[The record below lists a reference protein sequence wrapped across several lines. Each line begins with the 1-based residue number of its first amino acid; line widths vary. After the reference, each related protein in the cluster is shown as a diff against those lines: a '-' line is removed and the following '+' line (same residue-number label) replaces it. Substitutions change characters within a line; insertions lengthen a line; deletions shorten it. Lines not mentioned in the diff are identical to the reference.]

1 MLRSRVAREDG
12 DTSRVRPSDSKRWG
26 RLPASAVSN
35 QPHFM
40 ATTFYGRPHFYGR
53 PVLVARH
60 THTHT
65 ARIHADTHTHT
76 HTDTH
81 THTHSADTRRHTAY
95 TDTQHTHIRTH
106 TPSTECRDVFSQQ
119 HERVAKRRRE
129 AERAYDTVCDEFIG
143 WNLCSFR

>member
-53 PVLVARH
+53 SVLVAR
-60 THTHT
+60 HTHT
-65 ARIHADTHTHT
+65 ARIHADTQ
-76 HTDTH
+76 
-81 THTHSADTRRHTAY
+81 RGY
-95 TDTQHTHIRTH
+95 TDTQHTHIRTD

-129 AERAYDTVCDEFIG
+129 AERAYDTLCDEFIG